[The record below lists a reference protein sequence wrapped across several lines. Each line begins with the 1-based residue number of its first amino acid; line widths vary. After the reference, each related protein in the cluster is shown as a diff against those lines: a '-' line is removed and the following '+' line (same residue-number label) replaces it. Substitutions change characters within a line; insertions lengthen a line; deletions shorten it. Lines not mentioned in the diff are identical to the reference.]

1 MIIEVWSSV
10 GMTIKETLNSVDTAQ
25 LLSCIVYLHFL
36 QKFLH
41 HRIRA
46 VSYIKSLKSTVKH
59 LNHKSIKPCDPIHI
73 SCDIILA
80 SLF

>member
-46 VSYIKSLKSTVKH
+46 VMLHQVIEVNCEAFKSQINQTMRPYPH
-59 LNHKSIKPCDPIHI
+59 
-73 SCDIILA
+73 
-80 SLF
+80 